1 MAKQQGEPENAKTAD
16 PATAP
21 PPIEDVTIRAY
32 DLLKNPYAHQGRRV
46 MLDVASYPIFLMDNF
61 DRYEKYPPDTEA
73 ARRAGWIGLDFNRM
87 IAEGVALYDVRGWNI
102 KLGPRDVGSPL
113 TDIGQLLVLLSNRTA
128 QPPST
133 IGGQWVVE
141 CLGPKEGT
149 NAIGGTISVPA
160 VRFWGGPDVAKAEAA
175 ALQQRKEAQPPDSD
189 HRQAPDSGEYGR
201 SMPPSVPAA
210 DLTTVTVY
218 DLLKNP
224 YGPNGQRV
232 LLDVL
237 SYPLLQDSRF
247 VQYREPQGPAA
258 RALGLYGLK
267 FNRMVAE
274 DAALYDARGAELG
287 ASVMKNIGQVIVVI
301 VKGGQVPNVEDGRW
315 VVERLG
321 AREGTNYLG
330 APISVPVVRFLRTS
344 LVQAV
349 VRAMEFV
356 K

>member
-1 MAKQQGEPENAKTAD
+1 
-16 PATAP
+16 
-21 PPIEDVTIRAY
+21 
-32 DLLKNPYAHQGRRV
+32 
-46 MLDVASYPIFLMDNF
+46 
-61 DRYEKYPPDTEA
+61 
-73 ARRAGWIGLDFNRM
+73 
-87 IAEGVALYDVRGWNI
+87 
-102 KLGPRDVGSPL
+102 
-113 TDIGQLLVLLSNRTA
+113 
-128 QPPST
+128 
-133 IGGQWVVE
+133 
-141 CLGPKEGT
+141 
-149 NAIGGTISVPA
+149 
-160 VRFWGGPDVAKAEAA
+160 
-175 ALQQRKEAQPPDSD
+175 
-189 HRQAPDSGEYGR
+189 
-201 SMPPSVPAA
+201 MPPSVPAA